1 MRLPPIPRRLHRPLG
16 RLVREARSGLANSG
30 TVPLKR
36 QLQLWRH
43 GFYSQNAHFY
53 DFDTYGFG
61 AYVSDFQRATGLERI
76 NDPIQRALLND
87 KLVAFLYLRAVGA
100 PTPTVYGYS
109 NGDQLV
115 CFDDAP
121 AQDIEGLLKAT
132 GRLVVK
138 PRGGSGGSRFAL
150 LEQAGDTTLVNRRPN
165 ADLGEH
171 LRGRVVVSEF
181 IEQHAYAR
189 EIHPHTTNTM
199 RLLVLRD
206 SDTGEP
212 FVTAATHR
220 FGTQR
225 SFPVDN
231 IARGGMSADV
241 DVETGILGPLAA
253 VAPTPGPIRWHDAH
267 PETGAPVRGTSVP
280 RWSEIVDEVQRVTTT
295 LEGLHCVGW
304 DVAVTQ
310 DGFQIIEGNNRPD
323 TAMQLHGPF
332 LTDERTRRVFEAHG
346 VVPRSPH
353 R

>member
-1 MRLPPIPRRLHRPLG
+1 MRRPPIPPRLQRPLG

-36 QLQLWRH
+36 QLELWRH

-53 DFDTYGFG
+53 DFDTHGFG

-87 KLVAFLYLRAVGA
+87 KLVAVLYLRAVGA

-109 NGDQLV
+109 NGDHLV
-115 CFDDAP
+115 VFDDAP

-138 PRGGSGGSRFAL
+138 PRGGSGGSRFSL
-150 LEQAGDTTLVNRRPN
+150 LEQDGDTTLVNGRTDG
-165 ADLGEH
+165 DLRAC

-181 IEQHAYAR
+181 IEQHPYAR
-189 EIHPHTTNTM
+189 DIHRHTTNTM

-220 FGTQR
+220 FGTER

-231 IARGGMSADV
+231 IGRGGMSAGVDV
-241 DVETGILGPLAA
+241 DTGVLGPLAA
-253 VAPTPGPIRWHDAH
+253 VPAVPGPIRWHDAH

-280 RWSEIVDEVQRVTTT
+280 RWPEIVDEVRRVTTT

-304 DVAVTQ
+304 DVAVTE

-323 TAMQLHGPF
+323 TSMQLHGPF
-332 LTDERTRRVFEAHG
+332 LTDERSRRVFEAHG
-346 VVPRSPH
+346 VVPRSG
-353 R
+353 RR